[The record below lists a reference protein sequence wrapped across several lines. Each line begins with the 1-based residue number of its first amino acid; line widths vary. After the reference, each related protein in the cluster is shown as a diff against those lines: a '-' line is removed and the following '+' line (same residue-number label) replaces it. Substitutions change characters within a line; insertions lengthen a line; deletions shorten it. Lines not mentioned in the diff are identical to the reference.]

1 MCGKFF
7 SIHKTWHSHL
17 GQSHALSIQLGLLTR
32 TYIYVY
38 VYVCAHIILL
48 LHIYMYTYT
57 GTYYIA
63 SIHLYIY
70 TSIYLSIYVTCMCV
84 YVYIYIIEIH
94 MGTALWGLYSST
106 SNNFSPPSWSKLPS
120 QLLHLRVCGAETPNS
135 ADARPRVLVHLPGLP
150 NKWSWSGAPRGTMWY
165 EMVKQR
171 VLN

>member
-1 MCGKFF
+1 MAQPPGTEPCTFN
-7 SIHKTWHSHL
+7 S
-17 GQSHALSIQLGLLTR
+17 TR
-32 TYIYVY
+32 TFNTHIY
-38 VYVCAHIILL
+38 
-48 LHIYMYTYT
+48 IYMYMYMCVCA
-57 GTYYIA
+57 YYIVIA
-63 SIHLYIY
+63 YIHVYIYRYILYCIYTSIHLY
-70 TSIYLSIYVTCMCV
+70 IYLSIYVTCMCV
-84 YVYIYIIEIH
+84 CMYIYIIEIH

-120 QLLHLRVCGAETPNS
+120 QPLHLRVCGAETPNS

>member
-32 TYIYVY
+32 TYIYMYMYMCVRILY
-38 VYVCAHIILL
+38 CYCIYTCIHIQVHIIL
-48 LHIYMYTYT
+48 
-57 GTYYIA
+57 
-63 SIHLYIY
+63 HLYIY

>member
-1 MCGKFF
+1 MAQPPGTEPCTFN
-7 SIHKTWHSHL
+7 S
-17 GQSHALSIQLGLLTR
+17 TR
-32 TYIYVY
+32 TFNTHIYIYMY
-38 VYVCAHIILL
+38 MYMCVCAHIILL

-63 SIHLYIY
+63 SIHL
-70 TSIYLSIYVTCMCV
+70 SIYLCYMYVCV

-120 QLLHLRVCGAETPNS
+120 QPLHLRVCGAETPNS